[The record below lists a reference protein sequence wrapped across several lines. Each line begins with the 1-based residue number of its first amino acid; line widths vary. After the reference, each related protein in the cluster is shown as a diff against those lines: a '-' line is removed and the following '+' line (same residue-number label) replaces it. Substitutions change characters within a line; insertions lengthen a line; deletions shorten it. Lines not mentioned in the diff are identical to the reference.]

1 MKEESH
7 NSRIDPELETRIV
20 ALVLGE
26 SSDVQRDQLNR
37 LIEERPELAALKE
50 QLQGVHELMREVGGA

>member
-37 LIEERPELAALKE
+37 LIEERPELAAIKE
-50 QLQGVHELMREVGGA
+50 QIQRCMN